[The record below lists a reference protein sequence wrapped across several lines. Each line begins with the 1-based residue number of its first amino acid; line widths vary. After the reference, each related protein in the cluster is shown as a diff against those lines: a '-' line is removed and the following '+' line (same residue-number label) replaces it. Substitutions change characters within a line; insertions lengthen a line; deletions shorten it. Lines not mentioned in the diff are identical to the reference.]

1 MPGGLNNFADLERL
15 YGTSNPNADL
25 NTRLTRASRDY
36 LRIIVG
42 ERIQQGYNGR
52 DAMNT
57 ARLYYSIRSVGSNET
72 ILEYIIDKHV
82 SAAAEKHINNPN
94 KITYLNE
101 ARERAIREYNAM
113 IAYKQ
118 ERDRIEAEYASRTRN
133 IFESIPNVPSS
144 NKKGGTKRKTRK
156 TRKKKPVI
164 K

>member
-42 ERIQQGYNGR
+42 ERIQQSYSGR
-52 DAMNT
+52 DVMNT

-101 ARERAIREYNAM
+101 ARQRAILEYNAM

-118 ERDRIEAEYASRTRN
+118 ERDRIEAEHAARTRN
-133 IFESIPNVPSS
+133 IFESIPTVPSS
-144 NKKGGTKRKTRK
+144 NKKGGTKRRIRKTLKKKATRK
-156 TRKKKPVI
+156 
-164 K
+164 